1 MSKNRFTG
9 NLIVDILKLC
19 QRTFPPSVDHIPAVE
34 AGGSLNLAR
43 HNDGRVERVAGV
55 PFQWQLLPRTDEDRR
70 DEAAAEAAG
79 DGGYVPSGI
88 ADRRQADCDQK
99 GDSSWVL
106 VEESMWR

>member
-19 QRTFPPSVDHIPAVE
+19 QRKFPPSDGHIPAVE
-34 AGGSLNLAR
+34 AGGTLNLVR
-43 HNDGRVERVAGV
+43 HDDGRVERVSGV
-55 PFQWQLLPRTDEDRR
+55 SFVWQLLPRIDDDRR

-79 DGGYVPSGI
+79 DGPYVPSGI
-88 ADRRQADCDQK
+88 ADRRQAGCDQK

-106 VEESMWR
+106 VEEWMWE